1 VAAVAVWTV
10 PKAEIAVHE
19 CVRHHTTFVAI
30 RYNRWFYTTGFKVS
44 EFQGLKVC
52 GVKITLKRCN
62 LETLKH

>member
-1 VAAVAVWTV
+1 MAAVAKGTV

-19 CVRHHTTFVAI
+19 CVRRHTAFGAI

-52 GVKITLKRCN
+52 GVKIALKRCN